1 MSDRYRLHV
10 TALALLALV
19 MPPCV
24 AGERLATGARVPF
37 GAGPGPVFDLP
48 TLWRNVDAVVF
59 LRIQE
64 AEGSATGQAVG
75 KSEAIRIE
83 YKASVLEVF
92 RRFFGGP
99 KTAGISFLQLST
111 CTWQI
116 ETTTFTALETPY
128 RPGQECVAFL
138 RWNDSEG
145 LFQSVISLPVRD
157 GQVKSPGIEEIQA
170 GMKIE
175 AFLAKLRAMLE

>member
-1 MSDRYRLHV
+1 M
-10 TALALLALV
+10 TALALLVLV
-19 MPPCV
+19 MQPCAAAERFA
-24 AGERLATGARVPF
+24 AGGRVPF
-37 GAGPGPVFDLP
+37 RSVPGPVFDLP
-48 TLWRNVDAVVF
+48 TLWRNVDAVAF

-64 AEGSATGQAVG
+64 TASSAPGQSG
-75 KSEAIRIE
+75 TIRTE

-99 KTAGISFLQLST
+99 KTASMSFLQLST